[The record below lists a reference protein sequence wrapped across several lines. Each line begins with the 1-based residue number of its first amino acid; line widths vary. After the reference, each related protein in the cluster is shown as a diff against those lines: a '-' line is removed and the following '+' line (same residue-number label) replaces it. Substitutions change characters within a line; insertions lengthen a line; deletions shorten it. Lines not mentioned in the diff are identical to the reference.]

1 MASMKLNNLSSL
13 FQTSIRIQEM
23 DPMSKDAVWPANT
36 EICIARI
43 PIRKRDGWDSQKFTE
58 FTKKLKSQMVPN
70 GIIFFICYAPMED
83 KSRPFEVAKIMVDQ
97 GFTHIDNIV
106 IKKTW
111 FPGKRSETNL
121 VNSHEYVLHFCN
133 GDVWKLD
140 RLPVRQYLKAQDELS
155 CPGNTW
161 EIETGSLDE
170 SYPIDLAEL
179 LIRMSN
185 CLPGSIVFDPYCGG
199 TGSLR
204 AALKL
209 GHSFFGF
216 ESNKKQ
222 LKKYEKLVSDF
233 NEGKMEDVKSVDKS
247 KKHVK
252 VEDDFDF

>member
-1 MASMKLNNLSSL
+1 LSINNFSNIFRTNVRIANLNAL
-13 FQTSIRIQEM
+13 
-23 DPMSKDAVWPANT
+23 DPNAVWAKNV
-36 EICIARI
+36 EICITRI
-43 PIRKRDGWDSQKFTE
+43 PIRKRDGFDPNKFKE
-58 FTKKLKSQMVPN
+58 FAAKLKSHMVPN
-70 GIIFFICYAPMED
+70 GIVFLICYAPIEA
-83 KSRPFEVAKIMVDQ
+83 KWRPFEVAKMMADV

-106 IKKTW
+106 VKKTW

-140 RLPVRQYLKAQDELS
+140 RLPIRQYMKIDNEIS

-170 SYPIDLAEL
+170 AYPVDLAEL
-179 LIRMSN
+179 LIRMTD
-185 CLPGSIVFDPYCGG
+185 CLPGSIIFDPYCGG

-216 ESNKKQ
+216 EADSKQ
-222 LKKYEKLVSDF
+222 LKKYEKVVKEY
-233 NEGKMEDVKSVDKS
+233 NKEMEDVLATSNKSGNRRS
-247 KKHVK
+247 NKKR
-252 VEDDFDF
+252 